1 MLQTIRILL
10 PGLLL
15 YCRTAHNRNCTR
27 VTASFRPKTVVILPC
42 KGIEPGLEENIRAL
56 MNQDYC
62 SYSILFVTESESD
75 AAYPLIKGLVSQSLL
90 PTRLIVAGLAE
101 ACGQKVHNQCA
112 AAKAI
117 EKDDEIIVF
126 VDSDA
131 RTRPEWLAEICAPLA
146 DPLIGA
152 TTGYRWHIPV
162 PGNFLSILLSSWNAQ
177 AITMLGKRSL
187 LAWGGAM
194 AMRAQD
200 FKRLKIEQVWRNTL
214 TDDLS
219 LSSAVRSSGLRIEFV
234 PQCLVATHTYTDIA
248 QILEFTTR
256 QIRIT
261 RVYMPEVWW
270 QIMLGFSLYSAI
282 FWGGFLV
289 AIADIGAG
297 IFDTSLALLLTA
309 IVAQSACHAWS
320 GLAIAKLCL
329 PDYRE
334 TLVKTRWAF
343 VFMEPIMALLY
354 LYNIYASLLNRRI
367 VWRGI
372 VYEMISSRET
382 RIISPNRDN
391 TEANTAGH

>member
-1 MLQTIRILL
+1 MLPFQ
-10 PGLLL
+10 
-15 YCRTAHNRNCTR
+15 
-27 VTASFRPKTVVILPC
+27 PKAVVILPC
-42 KGIEPGLEENIRAL
+42 KGLEPGLEENIRAL
-56 MNQDYC
+56 MNQDY
-62 SYSILFVTESESD
+62 SGYSILFVTESESD
-75 AAYPLIKGLVSQSLL
+75 AAYPLIKGLISQSVL

-101 ACGQKVHNQCA
+101 TCGQKVHNQCA

-117 EKDDEIIVF
+117 EQDDEVIVF

-131 RTRPEWLAEICAPLA
+131 HARPEWLAEICAPLA

-162 PGNFLSILLSSWNAQ
+162 PGNFWSILLSSWNAQ
-177 AITMLGKRSL
+177 AITMLGERSL

-194 AMRAQD
+194 AMRTHD
-200 FKRLKIEQVWRNTL
+200 FRRLKIDQLWRNAL

-219 LSSAVRSSGLRIEFV
+219 LSSAVRRAGLKIAFV
-234 PQCLVATHTYTDIA
+234 PQCLVATHSYTDIR

-256 QIRIT
+256 QIKIT

-270 QIMLGFSLYSAI
+270 QIMFGFSSYSAI

-289 AIADIGAG
+289 AIADIGVG
-297 IFDTSLALLLTA
+297 VLDTSLALVLAA
-309 IVAQSACHAWS
+309 IVAQSACHAWT
-320 GLAIAKLCL
+320 GLAIAVRFL
-329 PDYRE
+329 PDYRA

-354 LYNIYASLLNRRI
+354 LYNIYVSLLNRRI

-372 VYEMISSRET
+372 VYEMISPRKT
-382 RIISPNRDN
+382 RIISPNRDAA
-391 TEANTAGH
+391 EANGSNSPG